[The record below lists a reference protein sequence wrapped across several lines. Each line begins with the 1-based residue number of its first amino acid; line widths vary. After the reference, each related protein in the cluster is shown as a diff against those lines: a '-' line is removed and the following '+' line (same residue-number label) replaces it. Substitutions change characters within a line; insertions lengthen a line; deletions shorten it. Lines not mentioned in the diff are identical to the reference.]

1 MTDIPTLI
9 EISKFANTLILST
22 GMSTFDEI
30 DRTYLELK
38 KQVSNFVFYIV

>member
-38 KQVSNFVFYIV
+38 KTGVKFCFLHL